1 MAFIDYFVPLRRA
14 SQQHRGA
21 ILMFGGTLG
30 LLIAGELCLRQ
41 ALAGLAVPD
50 PDLLAAALMQP
61 LGLLG
66 MGSIL
71 AATLLWALLL
81 MRHQLSFFY
90 PLWGLAALALMLVH
104 WIVNGALL
112 DPRAWFGALL
122 VLVGAGLLLRGGH
135 SR

>member
-30 LLIAGELCLRQ
+30 LLITGELCLRQ
-41 ALAGLAVPD
+41 ALAGLAAPD

-81 MRHQLSFFY
+81 VRHQLSFFY
-90 PLWGLAALALMLVH
+90 PLWGLAPLALMLVH
-104 WIVNGALL
+104 WIATGSLL
-112 DPRAWFGALL
+112 DPRALFGALL
-122 VLVGAGLLLRGGH
+122 VLAGAGLLLRGGH

>member
-14 SQQHRGA
+14 SQQHRSA

-30 LLIAGELCLRQ
+30 LLITGELCLRQ
-41 ALAGLAVPD
+41 VLAGIAVPD
-50 PDLLAAALMQP
+50 PNLLAAALMQP

-81 MRHQLSFFY
+81 VRHQLSFFY
-90 PLWGLAALALMLVH
+90 PLWGLAALALMLAH
-104 WIVNGALL
+104 WIATGSLHDLRAL
-112 DPRAWFGALL
+112 FGALL
-122 VLVGAGLLLRGGH
+122 VLAGAGLLLRGGH